1 MLFGVR
7 LITDV
12 FSWNETVPDKTAL
25 NLPSHHEETVCRHID
40 GERYVTSK
48 TRTTQLQR
56 EVDGR
61 PSQNVVLPAPTLPVW
76 ARGRAESYDD
86 PLAWWLG
93 ISELWHNQLLSCP
106 VHTL

>member
-1 MLFGVR
+1 MCLVGMR
-7 LITDV
+7 PCRTKI
-12 FSWNETVPDKTAL
+12 AL
-25 NLPSHHEETVCRHID
+25 NSPSHHEETVCRHID

-48 TRTTQLQR
+48 TRTTQLQG

-93 ISELWHNQLLSCP
+93 ISELWNNQLLSCP